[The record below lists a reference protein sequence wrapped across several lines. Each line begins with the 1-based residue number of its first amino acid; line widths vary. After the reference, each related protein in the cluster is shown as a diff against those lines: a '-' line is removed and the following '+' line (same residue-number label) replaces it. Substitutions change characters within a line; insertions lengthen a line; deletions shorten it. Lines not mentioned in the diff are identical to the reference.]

1 MLLRARAGQGQGDP
15 GNVLGGRSGAAAAR
29 VPLAG
34 AVRAR
39 ADLPRRRS
47 GRPGD
52 PDLAAARRWGGGV
65 RRAREHPRRRARGS
79 LGADRALR
87 PWWLEEAPQVEPE
100 PSLEGDLD
108 VDVAIVGGGYT
119 GLWTAL
125 AVRELEPSARV
136 VVLEAVVCGE
146 GPSGRNGGFLH
157 GYWASLARARRV
169 FGDGGALAVAEAASA
184 IVPGVREF
192 VERRGVDVWLREAP
206 MLEVSAAPTQDEA
219 IAAALS
225 AARDL
230 GVEEEAVPVGRDEL
244 AQRCSSPKFRRGVLY
259 REGATVQPARLL
271 RALRAAALGD
281 GVVLHEGTPM
291 VRLRRGS
298 PNVVETPRGSVR
310 AREVVIAI
318 NAAAAGWR
326 PLARRLTA
334 FGSYVVL
341 TEPVPELLETINWTG
356 GESIVDGRMFL
367 HYFRTTNDGRVVM
380 GSGSGPIGFGGR
392 LDERFTADA
401 PSIERAEA
409 GLRFL
414 LPGLAEAGVE
424 RAWGGPIDV
433 SADHFPF
440 FGTVPGSRVHY
451 GAGYSGNGVG
461 PSWLGGRI
469 LARLALGIE
478 DELTALPLVGRSV
491 RPLPPEPIKHLGGGL
506 VRGAALRAEE
516 AEQAGRRPALP
527 LRAIA
532 ALPRVVGLR
541 VGTR

>member
-1 MLLRARAGQGQGDP
+1 MIAP
-15 GNVLGGRSGAAAAR
+15 G
-29 VPLAG
+29 
-34 AVRAR
+34 
-39 ADLPRRRS
+39 
-47 GRPGD
+47 
-52 PDLAAARRWGGGV
+52 
-65 RRAREHPRRRARGS
+65 
-79 LGADRALR
+79 R
-87 PWWLEEAPQVEPE
+87 PWWLDEAPPVEPQ
-100 PSLEGDLD
+100 PTLEGELD

-125 AVRELEPSARV
+125 AVGELEPSARV
-136 VVLEAVVCGE
+136 AVLEAALCGE

-157 GYWASLARARRV
+157 GYWSSLARARRV

-192 VERRGVDVWLREAP
+192 VEQRGVDVWLREAP
-206 MLEVSAAPTQDEA
+206 MLEVSAAPAQDEA
-219 IAAALS
+219 IDAALA

-230 GVEEEAVPVGRDEL
+230 GVEEEATPVGREEL
-244 AQRCSSPKFRRGVLY
+244 AERCSSPSFRRGVVY
-259 REGATVQPARLL
+259 REGATVQPARLV
-271 RALRAAALGD
+271 RALRAAVLD
-281 GVVLHEGTPM
+281 TGVVLHERTPM
-291 VRLRRGS
+291 IRLRRGS
-298 PNVVETPRGSVR
+298 PNVVETSRGRVR
-310 AREVVIAI
+310 AREVVVAI

-341 TEPVPELLETINWTG
+341 TEPVPQLLDAINWTG

-367 HYFRTTNDGRVVM
+367 HYFRTTNDGRVLM

-401 PSIERAEA
+401 PSVARAEA

-414 LPGLAEAGVE
+414 LPGLADARVE

-440 FGTVPGSRVHY
+440 FGTLPGSRVHY

-469 LARLALGIE
+469 LARLALGVE
-478 DELTALPLVGRSV
+478 DELTALPLVNRSV
-491 RPLPPEPIKHLGGGL
+491 RPLPPEPIKGVGGGL
-506 VRGAALRAEE
+506 VRGAALRVEE

>member
-1 MLLRARAGQGQGDP
+1 VIAP
-15 GNVLGGRSGAAAAR
+15 G
-29 VPLAG
+29 
-34 AVRAR
+34 
-39 ADLPRRRS
+39 
-47 GRPGD
+47 
-52 PDLAAARRWGGGV
+52 
-65 RRAREHPRRRARGS
+65 
-79 LGADRALR
+79 R
-87 PWWLEEAPQVEPE
+87 PWWLDEAPPVEPQ
-100 PSLEGDLD
+100 PALEGELD

-136 VVLEAVVCGE
+136 AVLEAALCGQ

-157 GYWASLARARRV
+157 GYWSSLARARRV

-192 VERRGVDVWLREAP
+192 IEQRGGDVWLREAP
-206 MLEVSAAPTQDEA
+206 MLEVSGAPAQDEA
-219 IAAALS
+219 IDAALAAA
-225 AARDL
+225 REL
-230 GVEEEAVPVGRDEL
+230 GAEEEATPVGREEL
-244 AQRCSSPKFRRGVLY
+244 AERCSSPSFRRGVLY
-259 REGATVQPARLL
+259 REGATVQPARLV
-271 RALRAAALGD
+271 RALRAAVLD
-281 GVVLHEGTPM
+281 TGVVLHERTPM
-291 VRLRRGS
+291 IRLRRGS
-298 PNVVETPRGSVR
+298 PNVVETPRGRVR
-310 AREVVIAI
+310 AREVVVAI

-341 TEPVPELLETINWTG
+341 TEPVPQLLDAINWTG

-367 HYFRTTNDGRVVM
+367 HYFRTTNDGRVLM

-392 LDERFTADA
+392 LGERFTADA
-401 PSIERAEA
+401 PSVARAEA

-414 LPGLAEAGVE
+414 LPGLADARVE

-469 LARLALGIE
+469 LARLALGVE
-478 DELTALPLVGRSV
+478 DELTALPLVNRSV
-491 RPLPPEPIKHLGGGL
+491 RPLPPEPIKGVGGGL
-506 VRGAALRAEE
+506 VRGAALRVEE

>member
-1 MLLRARAGQGQGDP
+1 ME
-15 GNVLGGRSGAAAAR
+15 AA
-29 VPLAG
+29 L
-34 AVRAR
+34 
-39 ADLPRRRS
+39 
-47 GRPGD
+47 
-52 PDLAAARRWGGGV
+52 
-65 RRAREHPRRRARGS
+65 
-79 LGADRALR
+79 
-87 PWWLEEAPQVEPE
+87 
-100 PSLEGDLD
+100 
-108 VDVAIVGGGYT
+108 
-119 GLWTAL
+119 
-125 AVRELEPSARV
+125 
-136 VVLEAVVCGE
+136 CGE

-157 GYWASLARARRV
+157 GYWSSLPRARRV
-169 FGDGGALAVAEAASA
+169 FGDGGALAVAQAASA
-184 IVPGVREF
+184 IIPGVREF
-192 VERRGVDVWLREAP
+192 VERRGVDVWLRKAP
-206 MLEVSAAPTQDEA
+206 MLEVSAAAAQDEA
-219 IAAALS
+219 IDAAVAAAG
-225 AARDL
+225 AL
-230 GVEEEAVPVGRDEL
+230 GVEEEAVPIGRDEL
-244 AQRCSSPKFRRGVLY
+244 ATRCSSPRFRRGVLY

-271 RALRAAALGD
+271 RALRAAVLD
-281 GVVLHEGTPM
+281 EGVILHERTPM

-298 PNVVETPRGSVR
+298 PNVIEGPRGRIR
-310 AREVVIAI
+310 AREVIVAI

-326 PLARRLTA
+326 PVARRLTA

-341 TEPVPELLETINWTG
+341 TEPVPELLDRISWTG
-356 GESIVDGRMFL
+356 GESIIDARMFL

-392 LDERFTADA
+392 LDGRFTADG
-401 PSIERAEA
+401 PSVARAEA

-414 LPGLAEAGVE
+414 LPGLVGARIE

-440 FGTVPGSRVHY
+440 FGTLPGTRVHY

-469 LARLALGIE
+469 LARLALGVE
-478 DELTALPLVGRSV
+478 DELTALPLVNRRI
-491 RPLPPEPIKHLGGGL
+491 RPLPPEPIKRLGGGL

>member
-1 MLLRARAGQGQGDP
+1 MIAP
-15 GNVLGGRSGAAAAR
+15 G
-29 VPLAG
+29 
-34 AVRAR
+34 
-39 ADLPRRRS
+39 
-47 GRPGD
+47 
-52 PDLAAARRWGGGV
+52 
-65 RRAREHPRRRARGS
+65 
-79 LGADRALR
+79 R
-87 PWWLEEAPQVEPE
+87 PWWLDEAPPVEPQ
-100 PSLEGDLD
+100 PALEGELE

-125 AVRELEPSARV
+125 AVGELEPSARV
-136 VVLEAVVCGE
+136 AVLEAALCGE

-157 GYWASLARARRV
+157 GYWSSLARARRV

-192 VERRGVDVWLREAP
+192 VEQRGVDVWLREAP
-206 MLEVSAAPTQDEA
+206 MLEVSAAPAQDEA
-219 IAAALS
+219 IDAALA

-230 GVEEEAVPVGRDEL
+230 GVEEEAASVGRDEL
-244 AQRCSSPKFRRGVLY
+244 AERCSSPSFRRGVLY
-259 REGATVQPARLL
+259 REGATVQPARLV
-271 RALRAAALGD
+271 RALRAAVFDA
-281 GVVLHEGTPM
+281 GVVLHERTPM
-291 VRLRRGS
+291 IRLRRDS
-298 PNVVETPRGSVR
+298 PNVVETPRGRVR
-310 AREVVIAI
+310 AREVVVAI

-326 PLARRLTA
+326 PLARRLTT

-341 TEPVPELLETINWTG
+341 TEPVPQLLDAINWTG

-367 HYFRTTNDGRVVM
+367 HYFRTTNDGRALM

-392 LDERFTADA
+392 LGERFTADA
-401 PSIERAEA
+401 PSVARAEA

-414 LPGLAEAGVE
+414 LPGLADAGVE

-440 FGTVPGSRVHY
+440 FGTVRGSRIHY

-469 LARLALGIE
+469 LARLALGVE
-478 DELTALPLVGRSV
+478 DELTALPLVNRSV
-491 RPLPPEPIKHLGGGL
+491 RPLPPEPIKGVGGGL
-506 VRGAALRAEE
+506 VRGAALRVEE